1 MLVIVG
7 IFPIYLSLSS
17 KILKDGADAVHT
29 PIEISGSEESQTKAK
44 SMIEEL
50 TSLSGFTN
58 KMAGEIISVVKW
70 WWKWRYESALFYS
83 CFSFIYN
90 RYIYSNKW
98 KVWYKR
104 NYIVMLYRRASC
116 AEDRGCV
123 TAPLSTLFK
132 KLVGKTGILFGGLI
146 SLFGEIFL
154 NLLIVC
160 LLLFYKV
167 LQQFQE

>member
-58 KMAGEIISVVKW
+58 KMAGEIISVVK
-70 WWKWRYESALFYS
+70 
-83 CFSFIYN
+83 
-90 RYIYSNKW
+90 
-98 KVWYKR
+98 
-104 NYIVMLYRRASC
+104 
-116 AEDRGCV
+116 
-123 TAPLSTLFK
+123 
-132 KLVGKTGILFGGLI
+132 
-146 SLFGEIFL
+146 
-154 NLLIVC
+154 
-160 LLLFYKV
+160 
-167 LQQFQE
+167 